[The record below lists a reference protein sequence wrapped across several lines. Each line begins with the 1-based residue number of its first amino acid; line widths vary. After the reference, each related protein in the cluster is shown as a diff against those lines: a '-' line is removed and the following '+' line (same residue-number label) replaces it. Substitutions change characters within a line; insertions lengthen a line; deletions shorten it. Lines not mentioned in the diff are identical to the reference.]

1 MLTIDELNNISIT
14 QGDNFTL
21 PLLAYKDEA
30 KIEPYILA
38 EGERFILS
46 VREIAGSVPV
56 IKKET
61 ATQDSE
67 GGDFSFDFSPEETAG
82 LKRAE
87 YIYDVALANKSGT
100 LRNTFLGGE
109 EEKRLFKVV

>member
-21 PLLAYKDEA
+21 PLLAYKDET
-30 KIEPYILA
+30 KTEPYILA

-46 VREIAGSVPV
+46 VRVIAGSEPV
-56 IKKET
+56 IIKET
-61 ATQDSE
+61 ATQDKSE
-67 GGDFSFDFSPEETAG
+67 GGFSFDFSPEETAG

-87 YIYDVALANKSGT
+87 YVYDVALVNKSGT

-109 EEKRLFKVV
+109 EEKRLFRVV

>member
-1 MLTIDELNNISIT
+1 MLIIDEMNNISIT

-30 KIEPYILA
+30 KIETYTLA

-67 GGDFSFDFSPEETAG
+67 GGFSFDFSPEETAG

-87 YIYDVALANKSGT
+87 YIYDVALANESGT

>member
-1 MLTIDELNNISIT
+1 MLKIDENNNIEIT
-14 QGDNFTL
+14 QGDNFSL
-21 PLLAYKDEA
+21 PLIAYKDET
-30 KIEPYILA
+30 KTEPYILA

-46 VREIAGSVPV
+46 VRVIAGSEPV
-56 IKKET
+56 IIKET

-67 GGDFSFDFSPEETAG
+67 GGFSFDFSPEETEG

-87 YIYDVALANKSGT
+87 YVYDVALANESGT

-109 EEKRLFKVV
+109 EEKRLFRVV

>member
-1 MLTIDELNNISIT
+1 MLTIDEMNNISVT

-38 EGERFILS
+38 ESERFILS

-67 GGDFSFDFSPEETAG
+67 GGFSFDFSPEETAG

-87 YIYDVALANKSGT
+87 YIYDVALANESGT

>member
-1 MLTIDELNNISIT
+1 MLTIDEMNNISIT

-21 PLLAYKDEA
+21 PLLAYKDEN
-30 KIEPYILA
+30 KIESYILA

-46 VREIAGSVPV
+46 VRAIAGSEPV
-56 IKKET
+56 ITKET

-67 GGDFSFDFSPEETAG
+67 GGFSFDFSPEETAG

-87 YIYDVALANKSGT
+87 YVYDVALANESGT

-109 EEKRLFKVV
+109 EEKRLFRVV